1 MKVTL
6 MTGSHPRH
14 LYVARKLH
22 EAGMLH
28 SLVVERREPMVPVP
42 DPSLSE
48 LDRANVIRHFRERE
62 EAEIR
67 VFGQGD
73 LFFFQGK
80 LPVLVIEPS
89 ELNGEETKR
98 WLREHPA
105 DVVITYGVHK
115 LEDDLL
121 ALLPEHAWNIHGGLS
136 PWFRGTATLFWP
148 FYFLKPNWA
157 GMTIHRLSSKLDGG
171 DIIHHSVPELQRG
184 DGIHDVACRAVQQ
197 VADDLVVIL
206 GMLKSGR
213 TITAVPQKS
222 SGKLFTN
229 ADWMPQHLRLIYN
242 TFNNDIVDR
251 FLDGEF
257 GRSEPNLVRAF

>member
-1 MKVTL
+1 VNVTL

-14 LYVARKLH
+14 LYVARKLL
-22 EAGMLH
+22 EAGMLR
-28 SLVVERREPMVPVP
+28 SLVVERREPLVPEP
-42 DPSLSE
+42 GAHLSDQ
-48 LDRANVIRHFRERE
+48 DRANMIRHFRERE
-62 EAEIR
+62 EAELKS
-67 VFGQGD
+67 FGQGD
-73 LFFFQGK
+73 VSEFQSR
-80 LPVLVIEPS
+80 LPVLVINPAQ
-89 ELNGEETKR
+89 LNGEGTKR
-98 WLREHPA
+98 WLREYPS
-105 DVVITYGVHK
+105 DVVVTYGVHK
-115 LEDDLL
+115 LENELL
-121 ALLPEHAWNIHGGLS
+121 ALMPEHAWNIHGGLS

-171 DIIHHSVPELQRG
+171 DIIHHSVPELRRG

-197 VADDLVVIL
+197 ATEDLLVIL
-206 GMLKSGR
+206 GMLKSGKK
-213 TITAVPQKS
+213 IEAVPQKS

-257 GRSEPNLVRAF
+257 GKTEPKLVRAF

>member
-1 MKVTL
+1 MRVML

-14 LYVARKLH
+14 LYLAHKLH
-22 EAGMLH
+22 AAGKLCG
-28 SLVVERREPMVPVP
+28 LVVEKRESMLPAP
-42 DPSLSE
+42 DEQLSD
-48 LDRANVIRHFRERE
+48 LDKANFIRHFKDRER
-62 EAEIR
+62 AEKLA
-67 VFGQGD
+67 FGD
-73 LFFFQGK
+73 INLTIFKNK
-80 LPVLVIEPS
+80 LPVLEIETAD
-89 ELNGEETKR
+89 LNQEKTKK
-98 WLREHPA
+98 WLANHPA
-105 DVVITYGVHK
+105 DIVISYGIHK
-115 LEDDLL
+115 LDTDLL

-157 GMTIHRLSSKLDGG
+157 GMTIHRLSSRLDGG
-171 DIIHHSVPELQRG
+171 DIIHHSVPELRRG
-184 DGIHDVACRAVQQ
+184 DGIHDVACRAVKQ
-197 VADDLVVIL
+197 VAEDLLIIIEKL
-206 GMLKSGR
+206 ESGY
-213 TITAVPQKS
+213 TINAVPQKS